1 MFKRLSILSLSVLPL
16 AAMGAEEVVT
26 LPDIIVAA
34 ESADDIETNQT
45 ASTTRFNREA
55 LSALNKADLN
65 SALRGLGGVGV
76 SQGTPATN
84 SNIILRGASGG
95 LGLVNLDGV
104 PLFGN
109 FTGFFPLSHYPLDL
123 LEQVN
128 VSRGFN
134 GEQNSSRTLGG
145 AINLTSRKVSD
156 GKAFLHTE
164 AGSYGTLRNNLGGG
178 TRNQLGDWTFAGGRS
193 DIFEGISQAGPQNGG
208 GNPKSAQMTNGLL
221 NWRKELSKLS
231 LDSSV
236 YFVENRD
243 GYDGPGVLSRTPLR
257 LGWKSDPNGL
267 LNEQTWVA
275 QSHAVYHVLDN
286 WDSTVKV
293 GYTQDKQTGH
303 IGTIATTGSMDL
315 TSQLWLGNWNNTHQF
330 AINNRSKD
338 VLKMMWGVDTQH
350 QQGDSIDVYAKA
362 HTLTTHLISPL
373 ARTELVLGDWL
384 AGAEVRYDHYDVYG
398 EHTGLKN

>member
-34 ESADDIETNQT
+34 ESADDNETNQT

-145 AINLTSRKVSD
+145 
-156 GKAFLHTE
+156 
-164 AGSYGTLRNNLGGG
+164 
-178 TRNQLGDWTFAGGRS
+178 
-193 DIFEGISQAGPQNGG
+193 
-208 GNPKSAQMTNGLL
+208 LL
-221 NWRKELSKLS
+221 
-231 LDSSV
+231 
-236 YFVENRD
+236 
-243 GYDGPGVLSRTPLR
+243 
-257 LGWKSDPNGL
+257 
-267 LNEQTWVA
+267 
-275 QSHAVYHVLDN
+275 
-286 WDSTVKV
+286 
-293 GYTQDKQTGH
+293 
-303 IGTIATTGSMDL
+303 I
-315 TSQLWLGNWNNTHQF
+315 
-330 AINNRSKD
+330 
-338 VLKMMWGVDTQH
+338 
-350 QQGDSIDVYAKA
+350 
-362 HTLTTHLISPL
+362 
-373 ARTELVLGDWL
+373 
-384 AGAEVRYDHYDVYG
+384 
-398 EHTGLKN
+398 

>member
-55 LSALNKADLN
+55 LSAFNKADLN

-109 FTGFFPLSHYPLDL
+109 FTGFFPLSHYPLDF

-134 GEQNSSRTLGG
+134 GEQNSSRTLGAVH
-145 AINLTSRKVSD
+145 AINWAIGRLLVVVLIFLRGLVRRVRRMGAVILKV
-156 GKAFLHTE
+156 
-164 AGSYGTLRNNLGGG
+164 LR
-178 TRNQLGDWTFAGGRS
+178 
-193 DIFEGISQAGPQNGG
+193 
-208 GNPKSAQMTNGLL
+208 
-221 NWRKELSKLS
+221 
-231 LDSSV
+231 
-236 YFVENRD
+236 
-243 GYDGPGVLSRTPLR
+243 
-257 LGWKSDPNGL
+257 
-267 LNEQTWVA
+267 
-275 QSHAVYHVLDN
+275 
-286 WDSTVKV
+286 
-293 GYTQDKQTGH
+293 
-303 IGTIATTGSMDL
+303 
-315 TSQLWLGNWNNTHQF
+315 
-330 AINNRSKD
+330 
-338 VLKMMWGVDTQH
+338 
-350 QQGDSIDVYAKA
+350 
-362 HTLTTHLISPL
+362 
-373 ARTELVLGDWL
+373 
-384 AGAEVRYDHYDVYG
+384 
-398 EHTGLKN
+398 